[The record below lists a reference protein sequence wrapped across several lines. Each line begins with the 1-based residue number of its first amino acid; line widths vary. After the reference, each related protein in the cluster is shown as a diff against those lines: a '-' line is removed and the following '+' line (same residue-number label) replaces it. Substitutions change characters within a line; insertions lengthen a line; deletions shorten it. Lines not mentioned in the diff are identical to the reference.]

1 MMTVLGTS
9 YIRHRRAFVFCLV
22 TLSLALLSGTA
33 AAASLIKVWGAPEA
47 AVQALRA
54 SRPDMQWLSESD
66 TGTSETV
73 QLHIA
78 WQQNAYQRAL
88 ASGNRAPVL
97 VLSQQ
102 AVVARLRSQ
111 DAVLSWGPP
120 LAQQVQLVRRLM
132 PLVKR
137 IGILH
142 RESMRA
148 DYERMLEST
157 VTNGTGISVVPLLV
171 EAPLTARAIA
181 EAAEQVDVLIA
192 SNDDGLFNRDSAK
205 LVLLTAYRHQRA
217 VIGPTPAFV
226 TAGAVATQAVSKS
239 ALISAIATQVSHWQ
253 ETGRLNES
261 QSAVRF
267 APVINIQVARS
278 LGIFIA
284 PDLLREVQP

>member
-1 MMTVLGTS
+1 MTLRGTG
-9 YIRHRRAFVFCLV
+9 YTRRRRAFVRCLV
-22 TLSLALLSGTA
+22 VLSLAWLSGTA
-33 AAASLIKVWGAPEA
+33 AAARLIKVWGAPEA

-54 SRPDMQWLSESD
+54 SQPDMQWLSESD
-66 TGTSETV
+66 AVTSETV

-78 WQQNAYQRAL
+78 WQQSAYQRAL
-88 ASGNRAPVL
+88 AGGNRAPVL

-102 AVVARLRSQ
+102 AVVAHLRSQ

-142 RESMRA
+142 RESLRA
-148 DYERMLEST
+148 DYERLLESA
-157 VTNGTGISVVPLLV
+157 VVNGTGISIVPLLV

-192 SNDDGLFNRDSAK
+192 SNDDSLFNRESAK

-226 TAGAVATQAVSKS
+226 NAGAVATQAVPKS
-239 ALISAIATQVSHWQ
+239 ALIAAIVARVAHWQ
-253 ETGRLNES
+253 ESGHLGDS
-261 QSAVRF
+261 QGGMRF

-278 LGIFIA
+278 LGIFIT